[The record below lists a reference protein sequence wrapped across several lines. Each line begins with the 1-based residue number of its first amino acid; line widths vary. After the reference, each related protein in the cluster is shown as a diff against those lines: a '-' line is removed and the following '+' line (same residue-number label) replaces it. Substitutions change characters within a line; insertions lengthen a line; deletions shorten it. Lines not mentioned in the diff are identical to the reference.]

1 MNWVIIDTIFG
12 LEEDKLSGSVGV
24 KSLKD
29 YCSSE
34 RAKESSPKNFPR
46 EICTYFLI
54 N

>member
-12 LEEDKLSGSVGV
+12 LEEDKLSGSVGF